1 MGVVTLLILSLF
13 FPVQLSSVLPIG
25 LENFFISFIEFIIPF
40 IFELSKINLSNIFF
54 LLRFF
59 TSFKFSLIIFFS
71 LALISL
77 I

>member
-1 MGVVTLLILSLF
+1 MDVVTFLILSLF

-25 LENFFISFIEFIIPF
+25 FENFFISFIEFTIPF

-54 LLRFF
+54 FLRFLM
-59 TSFKFSLIIFFS
+59 SFIFSLNNFFL

>member
-25 LENFFISFIEFIIPF
+25 LENFFISFIELIIPF

-54 LLRFF
+54 SLSFSHLLNFP
-59 TSFKFSLIIFFS
+59 
-71 LALISL
+71 
-77 I
+77 